1 MRIVDLVF
9 VDQHDSLQENQDE
22 ILSEFETW
30 FGKQVREWE
39 FVTVTKVDNALPL
52 IDAEHIGRIREPIT
66 EKGILLA
73 GDYTTH
79 PSVQGALFSAERVI
93 KHLNIPIPD
102 KTINATSSQT

>member
-1 MRIVDLVF
+1 MLGELES
-9 VDQHDSLQENQDE
+9 QS
-22 ILSEFETW
+22 S
-30 FGKQVREWE
+30 
-39 FVTVTKVDNALPL
+39 
-52 IDAEHIGRIREPIT
+52 

-93 KHLNIPIPD
+93 DHLNIPIPD

>member
-1 MRIVDLVF
+1 
-9 VDQHDSLQENQDE
+9 SLKDNQDE

-39 FVTVTKVDNALPL
+39 FVTVTKVDNALPM
-52 IDAEHIGRIREPIT
+52 IDTGHVGRVREPIT

-79 PSVQGALFSAERVI
+79 PSVQGAFFSAERVLN
-93 KHLNIPIPD
+93 HLGIPIPD
-102 KTINATSSQT
+102 KTINATASQTNLGPVA

>member
-1 MRIVDLVF
+1 MNIAV
-9 VDQHDSLQENQDE
+9 
-22 ILSEFETW
+22 
-30 FGKQVREWE
+30 
-39 FVTVTKVDNALPL
+39 L
-52 IDAEHIGRIREPIT
+52 IK